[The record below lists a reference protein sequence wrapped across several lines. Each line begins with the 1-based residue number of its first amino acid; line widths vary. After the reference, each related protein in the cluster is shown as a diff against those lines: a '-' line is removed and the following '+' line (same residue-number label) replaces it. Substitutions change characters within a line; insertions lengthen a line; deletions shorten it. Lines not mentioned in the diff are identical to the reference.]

1 MPRYYLYI
9 TSSYTRTLYIG
20 VTNNLLRR
28 IGEHKSHLIPGF
40 TSQYQVDRLVY
51 FEEYADVREAIA
63 REKQVK
69 RWSRAKKE
77 HLIESVNPQWEDL
90 GLDL

>member
-1 MPRYYLYI
+1 MRRYYLYI
-9 TSSYTRTLYIG
+9 TSSYTRTIYIG
-20 VTNNLLRR
+20 VTKNLIRR
-28 IGEHKSHLIPGF
+28 IGEHQSHLVPGF
-40 TSQYQVDRLVY
+40 TSQYKVDRLVY

-77 HLIESVNPQWEDL
+77 HLIESVNPQWENL